1 MLLFLVWALAVVIV
15 LLLLGESHAR
25 RCSKRPRI
33 HNTQHMRAR
42 RVVLSRVCVRCRQLT
57 LRSRGRSVAGN
68 VRAALC

>member
-33 HNTQHMRAR
+33 HSTCARGVWCFRA
-42 RVVLSRVCVRCRQLT
+42 CVRCRQLT